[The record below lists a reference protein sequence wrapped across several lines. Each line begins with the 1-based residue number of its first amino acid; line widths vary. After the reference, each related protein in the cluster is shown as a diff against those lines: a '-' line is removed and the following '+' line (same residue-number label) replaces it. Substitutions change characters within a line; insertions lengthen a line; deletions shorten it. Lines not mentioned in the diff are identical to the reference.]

1 MSRGAWLLALLL
13 GASATQ
19 AREPLPPLPRLPLSA
34 PEQVVPTQPQ
44 PIQPGPIRL
53 GPEQPASAAPS
64 ATTAPVA
71 VPVPPPAKADK
82 PTKTV
87 PPAPA
92 TPLDSRQHP
101 RLTLVIDDL
110 GQTPERDRRVLAL
123 PGPVALSIIPDAP
136 HATQLANT
144 AHAAGKTVML
154 HLPMDPAG
162 GPFAWHPG
170 MPVDELQRRLD
181 AALRV
186 VPHAQGLNNHMGSR
200 MTAQPQAMAWL
211 MHRLQG
217 DHRFFID
224 SRTSAATVAAAE
236 AQKIGL
242 ASLSRDI
249 FLDDDMHPDA
259 VAAQFAAA
267 LKLARKQGSAVM
279 IGHPH
284 PATLAL
290 LERELPRLKAQGF
303 ELIGVQQMIA
313 LRSNRAMA
321 AHGKAGVYR

>member
-19 AREPLPPLPRLPLSA
+19 ARDPLPPLPRLPLAA
-34 PEQVVPTQPQ
+34 PEPAAPAQAL
-44 PIQPGPIRL
+44 PIQPGPLRL
-53 GPEQPASAAPS
+53 GPEQPATASPTAPSNPGPATPPTKADGPAQAAP
-64 ATTAPVA
+64 A
-71 VPVPPPAKADK
+71 
-82 PTKTV
+82 
-87 PPAPA
+87 APA
-92 TPLDSRQHP
+92 TPLDSRP

-162 GPFAWHPG
+162 GPFAWHPD

-242 ASLSRDI
+242 ASLSRDV
-249 FLDDDMHPDA
+249 FLDDDMHPEA
-259 VAAQFAAA
+259 IAAQFQAA
-267 LKLARKQGSAVM
+267 LKLARRQGSAVM

-321 AHGKAGVYR
+321 AHGKGGVYR

>member
-1 MSRGAWLLALLL
+1 SN
-13 GASATQ
+13 
-19 AREPLPPLPRLPLSA
+19 
-34 PEQVVPTQPQ
+34 
-44 PIQPGPIRL
+44 PGP
-53 GPEQPASAAPS
+53 
-64 ATTAPVA
+64 AT
-71 VPVPPPAKADK
+71 PPAKADG
-82 PTKTV
+82 PAQAA
-87 PPAPA
+87 PAAPA
-92 TPLDSRQHP
+92 TPLDSRP

-162 GPFAWHPG
+162 GPFAWRPD

-242 ASLSRDI
+242 ASLSRDV
-249 FLDDDMHPDA
+249 FLDDDMHPEA
-259 VAAQFAAA
+259 IAAQFQAA

-321 AHGKAGVYR
+321 AHGKGGVYR

>member
-1 MSRGAWLLALLL
+1 M
-13 GASATQ
+13 
-19 AREPLPPLPRLPLSA
+19 
-34 PEQVVPTQPQ
+34 
-44 PIQPGPIRL
+44 
-53 GPEQPASAAPS
+53 
-64 ATTAPVA
+64 
-71 VPVPPPAKADK
+71 
-82 PTKTV
+82 
-87 PPAPA
+87 
-92 TPLDSRQHP
+92 
-101 RLTLVIDDL
+101 TLVIDDL

-242 ASLSRDI
+242 ASLSRDV
-249 FLDDDMHPDA
+249 FLDDDMRPEA
-259 VAAQFAAA
+259 VAAQFEAA

-321 AHGKAGVYR
+321 AHGKGGVYR